1 MKGGRHD
8 RIRDKIFMEAQH
20 ASLNPKKEMPGLIPG
35 SLSRP
40 ADVFIENWV
49 DGRKIAF
56 DVSVVSPVQDAI
68 LHRAADS
75 AAAAIEMRKA
85 SKIRD
90 HFNNCRAQGIF
101 FQPLVVESF
110 GDWDKD
116 AAKFLKT
123 IARQDARRWGKEDSI
138 EIKHFFQRLSVA
150 LQRGNAAL
158 LIDRDVEPHV

>member
-1 MKGGRHD
+1 
-8 RIRDKIFMEAQH
+8 
-20 ASLNPKKEMPGLIPG
+20 MPGLIPG

-49 DGRKIAF
+49 DGRKVAF
-56 DVSVVSPVQDAI
+56 DVSVVLPVHHVI
-68 LHRAADS
+68 LHRAADV
-75 AAAAIEMRKA
+75 ADTAIEMRKA

-110 GDWDKD
+110 GGWDKN

-123 IARQDARRWGKEDSI
+123 IAR
-138 EIKHFFQRLSVA
+138 
-150 LQRGNAAL
+150 
-158 LIDRDVEPHV
+158 